1 MCSFPRSRRG
11 GHRSAA
17 SLADAVRGWL
27 QRDAAYRGIARALI
41 HDWCFLSSTLRLNA
55 FVT

>member
-1 MCSFPRSRRG
+1 MCSFPRGRRG

-41 HDWCFLSSTLRLNA
+41 HGWCFLSSTLRLNA